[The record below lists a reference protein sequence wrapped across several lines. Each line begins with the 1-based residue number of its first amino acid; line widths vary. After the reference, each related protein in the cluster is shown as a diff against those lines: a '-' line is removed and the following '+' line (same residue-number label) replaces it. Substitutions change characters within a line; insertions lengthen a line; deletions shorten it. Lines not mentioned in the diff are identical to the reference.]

1 MLGFDCFA
9 ARHTDTNEERG
20 GAVRSVALVLL
31 ALVSTDALA
40 QACALTPGRTGN
52 FQTLSNAA
60 GVVAFSS
67 GLAVNA
73 DGVPNAY
80 HRVLGPTTRDPGLL
94 HICNGVAVLE
104 RAADGRM
111 VNRYSDF
118 SVPGTSARCK
128 ADVFALQERG
138 FPACDS
144 GECLRIFGFFAPPR
158 SCGTGLSAECGVP
171 PFATDASG
179 APTPFFVST
188 TSLVDSAFAPTDPRR
203 YLDARSVPHFVLPG
217 GESGPFGRQ
226 HGIKLGDIAL
236 IAQGN
241 RGVFAVFGDAG
252 PADKLGEAS
261 PAVITRLAG
270 APDVTNRL
278 PPAIASGVTTLVLA
292 GSRSELAEMPPHGAR
307 VIAEAGQRALAAAGG
322 LAAFAGCLGLNTEI
336 VIAAQ

>member
-1 MLGFDCFA
+1 MRC
-9 ARHTDTNEERG
+9 
-20 GAVRSVALVLL
+20 VAL
-31 ALVSTDALA
+31 ALIALMSAEAVA
-40 QACALTPGRTGN
+40 QQGCALTPGRTGN
-52 FQTLSNAA
+52 FQTLANSA

-73 DGVPNAY
+73 DGAPNAY

-94 HICNGVAVLE
+94 HICNGVSVLE
-104 RAADGRM
+104 RSDNDRM
-111 VNRYSDF
+111 VNRYPDF

-128 ADVFALQERG
+128 ADVFELQERG

-158 SCGTGLSAECGVP
+158 SCGPGRADECGVP
-171 PFATDASG
+171 PFATDANG

-188 TSLVDSAFAPTDPRR
+188 TSLFDPAFEATDPRR

-217 GESGPFGRQ
+217 GESGPFGRE
-226 HGIKLGDIAL
+226 HGIRLGDLAL
-236 IAQGN
+236 ITHGD

-292 GSRSELAEMPPHGAR
+292 GSRSELNEMPPRSAR
-307 VIAEAGQRALAAAGG
+307 GIAEAGQRALAEAGG
-322 LAAFAGCLGLNTEI
+322 LAAFVGCLGLRTQI
-336 VIAAQ
+336 VIAGE

>member
-1 MLGFDCFA
+1 MGC
-9 ARHTDTNEERG
+9 
-20 GAVRSVALVLL
+20 AVRSVVALALL
-31 ALVSTDALA
+31 ALVSTEAAA
-40 QACALTPGRTGN
+40 QSCALMPGRTGN
-52 FQTLSNAA
+52 FQTLSNSS

-73 DGVPNAY
+73 DGAPNAY

-94 HICNGVAVLE
+94 HICNGVSVLE

-138 FPACDS
+138 FPVCDS

-158 SCGTGLSAECGVP
+158 SCGPGRAAECGVP
-171 PFATDASG
+171 PFATDAGG

-188 TSLVDSAFAPTDPRR
+188 TSLEDTAFAPTDSRR

-217 GESGPFGRQ
+217 GERGPFGTA

-270 APDVTNRL
+270 APDVTTRL
-278 PPAIASGVTTLVLA
+278 PGAIPAGVTTLVLA
-292 GSRSELAEMPPHGAR
+292 GSRAELAQMPPHDAR

-322 LAAFAGCLGLNTEI
+322 LAAFAGCLGLNTQI
-336 VIAAQ
+336 VIAGE

>member
-1 MLGFDCFA
+1 MRC
-9 ARHTDTNEERG
+9 
-20 GAVRSVALVLL
+20 VALVLV
-31 ALVSTDALA
+31 ALMAADAAA
-40 QACALTPGRTGN
+40 QQGCALTQGRTGN
-52 FQTLSNAA
+52 FQTLANSA

-73 DGVPNAY
+73 DGAPNAY

-94 HICNGVAVLE
+94 HVCNGVAVLE
-104 RAADGRM
+104 RSENGRM

-158 SCGTGLSAECGVP
+158 SCGPGRADECGVP

-179 APTPFFVST
+179 SPTQFFVST
-188 TSLVDSAFAPTDPRR
+188 TSLFDPELAATDARR

-217 GESGPFGRQ
+217 GERGPFGRE
-226 HGIKLGDIAL
+226 HGVRLGDLAL

-270 APDVTNRL
+270 APDAMNRL

-292 GSRSELAEMPPHGAR
+292 GSREKLAEMPPRSAG
-307 VIAEAGQRALAAAGG
+307 VIAEAGQRALAEAGG
-322 LAAFAGCLGLNTEI
+322 LAAFAGCLGLNAQI
-336 VIAAQ
+336 VIAGE

>member
-1 MLGFDCFA
+1 
-9 ARHTDTNEERG
+9 
-20 GAVRSVALVLL
+20 VRSAVFLVL
-31 ALVSTDALA
+31 AFVSADALA
-40 QACALTPGRTGN
+40 QSCALTPGRTGS

-73 DGVPNAY
+73 DGAPNAY

-111 VNRYSDF
+111 VNRYPDF

-158 SCGTGLSAECGVP
+158 TCGTGRSDECGVP
-171 PFATDASG
+171 PFAIDASG

-188 TSLVDSAFAPTDPRR
+188 TSLVDPAFAATDPRR

-226 HGIKLGDIAL
+226 HGIKLGDLAL
-236 IAQGN
+236 IAQGT

-278 PPAIASGVTTLVLA
+278 PSAITAGVTTLVFA
-292 GSRSELAEMPPHGAR
+292 GSRSELTEMPPHGAR
-307 VIAEAGQRALAAAGG
+307 VIAEAGRRALAAAGG
-322 LAAFAGCLGLNTEI
+322 LSTFAGCLGLSNEVVI
-336 VIAAQ
+336 VGE

>member
-1 MLGFDCFA
+1 
-9 ARHTDTNEERG
+9 
-20 GAVRSVALVLL
+20 VRSAVFLVC
-31 ALVSTDALA
+31 ALVSTDALS
-40 QACALTPGRTGN
+40 QGCALTAGRTGN
-52 FQTLSNAA
+52 FETLSNAA

-73 DGVPNAY
+73 DGAPNAY

-104 RAADGRM
+104 RGADGRM
-111 VNRYSDF
+111 VNRYSSF
-118 SVPGTSARCK
+118 AVPGTSARCK

-158 SCGTGLSAECGVP
+158 SCGAGRADECGVP
-171 PFATDASG
+171 PFATDAGG
-179 APTPFFVST
+179 AATEFFVST
-188 TSLVDSAFAPTDPRR
+188 TSLEDPAFAPTDPRR

-217 GESGPFGRQ
+217 GEGGPFGTQ
-226 HGIKLGDIAL
+226 HGVRLGDLAL
-236 IAQGN
+236 IVQGN

-252 PADKLGEAS
+252 PVDKLGEAS

-270 APDVTNRL
+270 APDVTSRL
-278 PPAIASGVTTLVLA
+278 PGAITGGATTLVFA
-292 GSRSELAEMPPHGAR
+292 GSRSGLAEMPPRSAR

-322 LAAFAGCLGLNTEI
+322 LPAFTGCLGLNDQV
-336 VIAAQ
+336 VIAGE

>member
-1 MLGFDCFA
+1 MRSAALAVLVFA
-9 ARHTDTNEERG
+9 AVLSN
-20 GAVRSVALVLL
+20 AARS
-31 ALVSTDALA
+31 
-40 QACALTPGRTGN
+40 QGCALTAGHTGN

-60 GVVAFSS
+60 GAVAFSS

-73 DGVPNAY
+73 DGAPNAY

-94 HICNGVAVLE
+94 HVCNGVAVLE

-111 VNRYSDF
+111 VNRHPDF

-128 ADVFALQERG
+128 ADVFALQQRG

-158 SCGTGLSAECGVP
+158 SCGPGRADECGVP

-179 APTPFFVST
+179 APTDFFVST
-188 TSLVDSAFAPTDPRR
+188 TSLVDPAFTATDPRR

-217 GESGPFGRQ
+217 GERGPFGTQ
-226 HGIKLGDIAL
+226 HGVRLGDLAL

-270 APDVTNRL
+270 APAVTNRL
-278 PPAIASGVTTLVLA
+278 PSAITAGVTTLVFA
-292 GSRSELAEMPPHGAR
+292 GSRSSLAEIPPRSAR

-322 LAAFAGCLGLNTEI
+322 LRAFAGCLGLNTDI
-336 VIAAQ
+336 VIAAN

>member
-1 MLGFDCFA
+1 VKSAALAVLVFA
-9 ARHTDTNEERG
+9 AL
-20 GAVRSVALVLL
+20 S
-31 ALVSTDALA
+31 STDARA
-40 QACALTPGRTGN
+40 QGCALTAGRTGT
-52 FQTLSNAA
+52 FQTWSNATGA
-60 GVVAFSS
+60 VVFGS

-73 DGVPNAY
+73 DGAPNAY

-94 HICNGVAVLE
+94 HVCNGVAVLE
-104 RAADGRM
+104 RGIDGRM
-111 VNRYSDF
+111 VNRYPDF
-118 SVPGTSARCK
+118 SVPGSSARCK

-158 SCGTGLSAECGVP
+158 SCGPGRADECGVP
-171 PFATDASG
+171 PFATDANG
-179 APTPFFVST
+179 APTDFFVST
-188 TSLVDSAFAPTDPRR
+188 TSLFDPAFAPTDPRR

-217 GESGPFGRQ
+217 GERGSFGTQ
-226 HGIKLGDIAL
+226 HGVRLGDLAL
-236 IAQGN
+236 IAQRG

-270 APDVTNRL
+270 APDITSRL

-292 GSRSELAEMPPHGAR
+292 GSRRELAEMPPRSAR

-322 LAAFAGCLGLNTEI
+322 LAAFAGCLGLTTDI

>member
-1 MLGFDCFA
+1 MLAF
-9 ARHTDTNEERG
+9 
-20 GAVRSVALVLL
+20 VALS
-31 ALVSTDALA
+31 STHARA
-40 QACALTPGRTGN
+40 QGCALTPGRTGH
-52 FQTLSNAA
+52 FQTLSNATGA
-60 GVVAFSS
+60 VVFGS

-73 DGVPNAY
+73 DGAPNAY

-94 HICNGVAVLE
+94 HVCNGVAVLE
-104 RAADGRM
+104 RADDGRM

-118 SVPGTSARCK
+118 SVPGSSARCK
-128 ADVFALQERG
+128 ADVFGLQERG

-158 SCGTGLSAECGVP
+158 SCGPGRADECGVP
-171 PFATDASG
+171 PFATDVDG
-179 APTPFFVST
+179 APTDFFVST
-188 TSLVDSAFAPTDPRR
+188 TSLFDPAFTPTDPRR

-217 GESGPFGRQ
+217 GERGPFGAQ
-226 HGIKLGDIAL
+226 HGVRLGDLAL
-236 IAQGN
+236 IVQGN

-270 APDVTNRL
+270 APDITSRL

-292 GSRSELAEMPPHGAR
+292 GSRTELAEMPPRSAR

-322 LAAFAGCLGLNTEI
+322 LTAFAGCLGLSTDI

>member
-1 MLGFDCFA
+1 M
-9 ARHTDTNEERG
+9 RT
-20 GAVRSVALVLL
+20 VALFAL
-31 ALVSTDALA
+31 ALAFVLVSIDALS
-40 QACALTPGRTGN
+40 QGCTLTPGRTGN
-52 FQTLSNAA
+52 FQTLSNPGGA
-60 GVVAFSS
+60 VAFTS

-73 DGVPNAY
+73 DGAPNAY

-111 VNRYSDF
+111 VNRYPDLK
-118 SVPGTSARCK
+118 VPGTSPKCK

-138 FPACDS
+138 FPSCDS

-158 SCGTGLSAECGVP
+158 SCGPGRNDECGVP

-179 APTPFFVST
+179 APTQFFIST
-188 TSLVDSAFAPTDPRR
+188 TSLFDPTFEPTDPRR

-217 GESGPFGRQ
+217 GEGGPFGTR
-226 HGIKLGDIAL
+226 HGIRLGDLAL

-252 PADKLGEAS
+252 PPDGLGEAS

-270 APDVTNRL
+270 APDATNRL
-278 PPAIASGVTTLVLA
+278 PGAIDSGVTTLVLA
-292 GSRSELAEMPPHGAR
+292 GSRSELTEMPPHSAR

-322 LAAFAGCLGLNTEI
+322 LAAFAGCLGLSTQI
-336 VIAAQ
+336 VVAGE